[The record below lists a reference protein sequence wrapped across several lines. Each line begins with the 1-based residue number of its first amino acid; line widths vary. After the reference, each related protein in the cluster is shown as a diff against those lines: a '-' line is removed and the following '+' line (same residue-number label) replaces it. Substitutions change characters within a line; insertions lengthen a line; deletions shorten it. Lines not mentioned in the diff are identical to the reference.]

1 MAFQHTVVMLG
12 QLVMIVS
19 LLVPL
24 MGGGE
29 EEKAKIILISL
40 FISGWTT
47 LMQCLLGTLLPSV
60 MASSSY
66 AYFIPSMA
74 IAERFAHE
82 DPSKRFSQTMRTL
95 QGALMMASLFQL
107 VIASLGVAQFGRRL
121 SPLTTTPLVILSG
134 FGFFSSGFPQIP
146 LCSEVSFPA
155 LMILVFISIILPYIY
170 YNRSTDIQRWSPASV
185 TKFKRLSL
193 IWRRFGLLASLGWCW
208 LLAYILSIRHA
219 YHHRA
224 PLAQSYCRTER
235 YGLLRSAPGIWF
247 PLPLQWG
254 TPIVD
259 FRDIFPMLAAALVS
273 TIECSSGFI
282 ASSRLS
288 GLTHIPPFVLRRGA
302 IFQSIGSFSGSM
314 FGTVTGITTS
324 IESVGL
330 VGLTRVATRDVT
342 PVTALV
348 MIFCSLVGKIGTF
361 LASIPFPIVSAWYC
375 IFCCYIV
382 SSGFNFLQYCNLNNR
397 RHMTVLGCS
406 TVMGVIVPLYCRL
419 LPPSSAVSD
428 IVLVF
433 GTSAPTI
440 GVLTALLLDLV
451 MPREESDDLGLD
463 SGMQWFICFW
473 DPNDQTAIYYSVR
486 FYLRHLFE
494 RVSVSFRGLF

>member
-1 MAFQHTVVMLG
+1 
-12 QLVMIVS
+12 
-19 LLVPL
+19 
-24 MGGGE
+24 
-29 EEKAKIILISL
+29 
-40 FISGWTT
+40 
-47 LMQCLLGTLLPSV
+47 
-60 MASSSY
+60 
-66 AYFIPSMA
+66 
-74 IAERFAHE
+74 
-82 DPSKRFSQTMRTL
+82 
-95 QGALMMASLFQL
+95 
-107 VIASLGVAQFGRRL
+107 
-121 SPLTTTPLVILSG
+121 
-134 FGFFSSGFPQIP
+134 
-146 LCSEVSFPA
+146 
-155 LMILVFISIILPYIY
+155 MILVFISIILPYIY

-273 TIECSSGFI
+273 TIE
-282 ASSRLS
+282 
-288 GLTHIPPFVLRRGA
+288 
-302 IFQSIGSFSGSM
+302 SIGSFSGSM

>member
-1 MAFQHTVVMLG
+1 MSQPDLPPVDLEAAVPSFRRPERDYPQPLPARESLRQTIQPPLDSSFPPGSGATTILMAFQHTVVMLG

-60 MASSSY
+60 MGSSSY

-74 IAERFAHE
+74 IAQRFAHE

-107 VIASLGVAQFGRRL
+107 VIASLGVAQFGRWL
-121 SPLTTTPLVILSG
+121 SPLIATPLVILSG

-155 LMILVFISIILPYIY
+155 LMILVFLSIILPYIY
-170 YNRSTDIQRWSPASV
+170 YHRFTDIQRWSPASV
-185 TKFKRLSL
+185 TMR
-193 IWRRFGLLASLGWCW
+193 
-208 LLAYILSIRHA
+208 
-219 YHHRA
+219 
-224 PLAQSYCRTER
+224 
-235 YGLLRSAPGIWF
+235 IWF

-273 TIECSSGFI
+273 TIE
-282 ASSRLS
+282 
-288 GLTHIPPFVLRRGA
+288 
-302 IFQSIGSFSGSM
+302 SIGSFSGSM

-342 PVTALV
+342 PVIALV

-361 LASIPFPIVSAWYC
+361 LASIPFPIVAAWYC

-397 RHMTVLGCS
+397 RNMIVLGCS
-406 TVMGVIVPLYCRL
+406 TVMGVIVPLYCRM
-419 LPPSSAVSD
+419 LPLSSAVSD

-440 GVLTALLLDLV
+440 GVFTALLLDLV
-451 MPREESDDLGLD
+451 LPRDESDGLGLD
-463 SGMQWFICFW
+463 SGMQWFIYFW
-473 DPNDQTAIYYSVR
+473 DSRSDSQTAAYYSVR